1 MTNSNTITIPANTK
15 QLILQDK
22 AESRTIILEP
32 NAELQYVMSFK
43 NDQPAQKSIVKF
55 KLQGDNSKAEIFGL
69 FAGKNKDN
77 VDFETHTIHEG
88 NNTYGHTTVKTLLRD
103 EAQSSYFGLI
113 RIEKDTTMS
122 DGHLSHDTMLLSKK
136 AKSKSVP
143 SLEIEAN
150 DVKAGHSASVGQVD
164 DEALFYLRSRGLT
177 EEQARELMIDGF
189 FESLLMQIPDESMAE
204 KLRDSL
210 KKTLS

>member
-1 MTNSNTITIPANTK
+1 MTHSTTTIPANTK
-15 QLILQDK
+15 QLMLQN
-22 AESRTIILEP
+22 EPGSHTIILEP
-32 NAELQYVMSFK
+32 NAEIQYVMSFK
-43 NDQPAQKSIVKF
+43 NTEPTEKSVVRFELK
-55 KLQGDNSKAEIFGL
+55 GDNSKAEIFGL
-69 FAGKNKDN
+69 FAGKNRDN
-77 VDFETHTIHEG
+77 VKFETHTIHQG
-88 NNTYGHTTVKTLLRD
+88 NNTYGHATVKTLLRD
-103 EAQSSYFGLI
+103 EAQSEYFGLI
-113 RIEKDTTMS
+113 RIEKDTTSS

-164 DEALFYLRSRGLT
+164 DEALFYLRSRGLS

-189 FESLLMQIPDESMAE
+189 FEALLLQIPDESMAE
-204 KLRDSL
+204 KLRESL